1 MKECSIMSLDHSHIT
16 VRKHSF
22 LSSAAFGL
30 SAVVITVVVSLT
42 VVLLYGVHLAGE
54 KSERVISLAHGAI
67 HGLPEFRQSLPPALS
82 DMLDDRRQPDYRRE
96 LTIDARVVTAPGSHG
111 RTRTAI
117 EITNNGSEVVSLLS
131 LRVVLLD
138 ENGGLLTE
146 SQEWAATPFAVD
158 HDWRGPIL
166 PGSRRR
172 FVCSGGHLYD
182 VGPLDNVRPEIEIT
196 ELRVWNGP
204 ETQPHLPG
212 DGPAEPASAS
222 AHTLPAG
229 NGS

>member
-1 MKECSIMSLDHSHIT
+1 MSLDHSHIT

-42 VVLLYGVHLAGE
+42 VVVLYGVHLASE
-54 KSERVISLAHGAI
+54 KSERVISLAQGAVR
-67 HGLPEFRQSLPPALS
+67 GLPELRQALPPALS
-82 DMLDDRRQPDYRRE
+82 DMLDDRRQPDYRRQ
-96 LTIDARVVTAPGSHG
+96 LTIDARLVTRPGSHG
-111 RTRTAI
+111 RAQTAI

-146 SQEWAATPFAVD
+146 SQEWAATPFAAD

-166 PGSRRR
+166 PGSHRR
-172 FVCSGGHLYD
+172 FVCSDGRLYD
-182 VGPLDNVRPEIEIT
+182 VGPLDDVRPEIEIT
-196 ELRVWNGP
+196 ELRVWNDP
-204 ETQPHLPG
+204 HKQPLLP
-212 DGPAEPASAS
+212 DDVPAEPTSAS
-222 AHTLPAG
+222 AHALPAG

>member
-1 MKECSIMSLDHSHIT
+1 MSLDHSHIT

-42 VVLLYGVHLAGE
+42 VVVLYGVHLASE
-54 KSERVISLAHGAI
+54 KSERVISLAQGAVR
-67 HGLPEFRQSLPPALS
+67 GLPELRQALPPALS
-82 DMLDDRRQPDYRRE
+82 DMLDDRRQPDYRRQ
-96 LTIDARVVTAPGSHG
+96 LTIDARLVTRPGSHG
-111 RTRTAI
+111 RAQTAI

-146 SQEWAATPFAVD
+146 SQEWAATPFAAD

-166 PGSRRR
+166 PGSHRR
-172 FVCSGGHLYD
+172 FVCSGGRLYD

-204 ETQPHLPG
+204 QKQPRLP
-212 DGPAEPASAS
+212 DEVPAEPTSAS
-222 AHTLPAG
+222 AHALPAG
-229 NGS
+229 NGL